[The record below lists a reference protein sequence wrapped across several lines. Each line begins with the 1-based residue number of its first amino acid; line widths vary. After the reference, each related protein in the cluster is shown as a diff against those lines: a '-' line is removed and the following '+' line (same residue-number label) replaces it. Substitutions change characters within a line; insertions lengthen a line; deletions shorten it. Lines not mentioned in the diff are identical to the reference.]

1 MKDQKHCE
9 CEEHKHVHEE
19 TRESAC
25 GCHEKHERHKH
36 HEHADKCGCHEEH
49 EHKHEDGCCCHERHE
64 HKHEETCGCHGEH
77 HHEHHHHE
85 HGKSCGCHEKHE
97 YSLGCGCG
105 HDHGHSHGDGC
116 CCCEEGIER
125 LEKKDIFLYIIGA
138 LVLVCAFI
146 PMIPLPIRLICAG
159 LVYVAF
165 GISVWKEM
173 IEGFAH
179 KKIFTEFTLMCAASV
194 GAVALGEYA
203 DAAAVM
209 YLYALGETISG
220 LANGRARKNIAELIA
235 ITPESVTVLDG
246 GVARVCDPAAVEVGT
261 IILVRAGERIP
272 LDGVVHAGFGT
283 ADTSSVT
290 GEQLPAELAVGER
303 CLSGSVLLS
312 GSLEIKVTHGYE
324 NSVASQLKAAVEEAS
339 ERKAVTEKR
348 ITRVASVITPAAF
361 VIGLLIFAVGALVTG
376 QPAEWFR
383 RGLVVLVCSC
393 PCSLILSIPLT
404 YFAGIG
410 SAAGRGIVFRG
421 GEVVD
426 GVAKLGTVLFD
437 KTGTLTEA
445 ELQFDCLV
453 PAHDV
458 ALLEEDIHRIAYTVL
473 MHSPHVAA
481 QAYCAA
487 KRGKVESSEANEI
500 ENIPGKGICACVD
513 GHAVRCGS
521 VRMLNEAGVT
531 VDETSK
537 TAIYLALEDRYL
549 GRLEFSS
556 RIKVGAAEAV
566 ADLRACGVERMA
578 ILSGDARATVD
589 EVAEAVG
596 IEERYAGVLPAEK
609 LEIFEKVYREQKAKS
624 RAAVAFCGDGLN
636 DSAVIAASDV
646 GIAMGLGG
654 AAVTVEAAD
663 VILMDDSPDKLPTAV
678 RLARRIVRIANQNIA
693 ISLGL
698 KIGIAIVGVAI
709 LPSMEL
715 ALVADVGAA
724 VITVLNAMRAGKRAA

>member
-1 MKDQKHCE
+1 MKEQKHCE
-9 CEEHKHVHEE
+9 CEEHEHKHEHQHEHEE
-19 TRESAC
+19 KKEQKC
-25 GCHEKHERHKH
+25 GCHEKHGHEREH
-36 HEHADKCGCHEEH
+36 HEHGETCCCHEEH
-49 EHKHEDGCCCHERHE
+49 EHDEACTCHE
-64 HKHEETCGCHGEH
+64 KQEH
-77 HHEHHHHE
+77 HHEHGE
-85 HGKSCGCHEKHE
+85 SCGCHGKHE
-97 YSLGCGCG
+97 HGHGCGCG

-125 LEKKDIFLYIIGA
+125 LEVKDIILYIIGA
-138 LVLVCAFI
+138 LVLACAFV

-165 GISVWKEM
+165 GFSVWKEM
-173 IEGFAH
+173 IEGFAR

-194 GAVALGEYA
+194 GAVVLNEFA

-209 YLYALGETISG
+209 YLYALGETVSG
-220 LANGRARKNIAELIA
+220 LASGRARKNIAELIA

-246 GVARVCDPAAVEVGT
+246 GDARVCDPAAVEVGT

-312 GSLEIKVTHGYE
+312 GSVEIEVTHSYE
-324 NSVASQLKAAVEEAS
+324 NSVAAQLKAAVEEAS
-339 ERKAVTEKR
+339 ARKAVTEKR
-348 ITRVASVITPAAF
+348 ITRVAAVITPAAF
-361 VIGLLIFAVGALVTG
+361 VIGLLIFVVGALITG
-376 QPAEWFR
+376 QPAAWFR

-410 SAAGRGIVFRG
+410 SAAGKGIVFRG

-445 ELQFDCLV
+445 DLQFDCLV
-453 PAHDV
+453 SAKDSELTEE
-458 ALLEEDIHRIAYTVL
+458 ALHRLTYTVL

-487 KRGKVESSEANEI
+487 KRGEVESAEATEI
-500 ENIPGKGICACVD
+500 ENILGKGIRACVD
-513 GHAVRCGS
+513 GRTVRCGNA
-521 VRMLNEAGVT
+521 RMMKEAGVE
-531 VDETSK
+531 VEETSK
-537 TAIYLALEDRYL
+537 TAIYLAMDNCYL

-556 RIKVGAAEAV
+556 RIKPGAAEAV
-566 ADLRACGVERMA
+566 AQLRACGVERMA

-589 EVAEAVG
+589 EVADAVG
-596 IEERYAGVLPAEK
+596 IEERYAGQLPAEK
-609 LEIFEKVYREQKAKS
+609 LETFEEVYRQQKQKS
-624 RAAVAFCGDGLN
+624 RATVAFCGDGLN

-678 RLARRIVRIANQNIA
+678 KLARRIVRIANQNIA

-698 KIGIAIVGVAI
+698 KIGIAIIGVAI

-724 VITVLNAMRAGKRAA
+724 VITVLNAMRAGKKSA